1 MSCTE
6 NFVCNAKQRTIK
18 WKYLD
23 CIPKFFCRSP
33 QTLVLLT
40 VCCFAFSMTWA
51 IFRHSS
57 WAWIIQD
64 IIGYFF
70 CIFTITELRFPSFK
84 ILAGLQFSFFL
95 YDVFMVYITP
105 YLTPNGD
112 SVMVQVATGGG
123 SSEKVPFLF
132 LVPHLLISQVQT
144 VCEFPLQFSMLGFG
158 DIIIPGFTGGY
169 CAFFDMV
176 NSHAHYYYFW
186 VFLLSYGV
194 GLILTFGALII
205 TGMGQPALFFLV
217 PTTLGSLALLA
228 YVRREFKGFWNGPK
242 LKESV
247 N

>member
-1 MSCTE
+1 
-6 NFVCNAKQRTIK
+6 
-18 WKYLD
+18 
-23 CIPKFFCRSP
+23 
-33 QTLVLLT
+33 
-40 VCCFAFSMTWA
+40 
-51 IFRHSS
+51 
-57 WAWIIQD
+57 
-64 IIGYFF
+64 
-70 CIFTITELRFPSFK
+70 
-84 ILAGLQFSFFL
+84 
-95 YDVFMVYITP
+95 
-105 YLTPNGD
+105 
-112 SVMVQVATGGG
+112 
-123 SSEKVPFLF
+123 
-132 LVPHLLISQVQT
+132 
-144 VCEFPLQFSMLGFG
+144 MLGFG